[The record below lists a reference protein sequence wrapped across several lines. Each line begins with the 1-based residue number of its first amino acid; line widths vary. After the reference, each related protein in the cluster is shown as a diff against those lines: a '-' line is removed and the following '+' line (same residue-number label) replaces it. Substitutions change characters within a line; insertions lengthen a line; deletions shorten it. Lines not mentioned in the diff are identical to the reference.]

1 MILLIILRY
10 LKSPGVDL
18 KNCLVFLV
26 FALFASA
33 SNAQSSSKCI
43 FDPAGI
49 DYDTLQKSQLLSD
62 VKVDTAQHLVR
73 ANFGANGVLL
83 AKFYTCNEYGV
94 SANLLLDESALVS
107 TKGMRSHIEKLT
119 SLFLQG
125 EALALFKKALR
136 NEPNSKLKGQIAFSN
151 LASRLGFSALNIQ
164 ITQQGEALILGF
176 SYAGN

>member
-1 MILLIILRY
+1 M
-10 LKSPGVDL
+10 

-26 FALFASA
+26 FALFVSA
-33 SNAQSSSKCI
+33 SNAQSSPTCI
-43 FDPAGI
+43 FDPTGI

-62 VKVDTAQHLVR
+62 VKVDTAQHMVR

-83 AKFYTCNEYGV
+83 VKFYSCNEYGV
-94 SANLLLDESALVS
+94 SANLLLNESALVS
-107 TKGMRSHIEKLT
+107 TKEMRSQIEQLT

-125 EALALFKKALR
+125 EALAQFKKALR

-151 LASRLGFSALNIQ
+151 LASRLGFSTLNIQ
-164 ITQQGEALILGF
+164 ITQLAEALILGF